1 MGLDIDGAVMK
12 NKSLLTKSMLLI
24 VVPILMAS
32 ILLIVVSKFV
42 IKDYF
47 REESF
52 KTLQREVLSFDN
64 TAASLPSNL
73 EDEKTIPPSKRSG
86 SQPLRWSPNLV
97 PNKSVQ
103 TSFIVRVEDNQF
115 RVIGKDD
122 SLDRF
127 ELDQINGNDTWPLE
141 GEISIESETV
151 FYSIVP
157 VDNVESIKRLN
168 LPISKEVYHMA
179 YISETYSADLSKVV
193 INVFLIGIGILLAV
207 VSCILFYV
215 FKHMIKRLHLL
226 EKGSTAIGK
235 GVLSTRLAVEPYDEI
250 GRLGDAMNRMSRQLE
265 LIQEEQ
271 ADQFQM
277 ISHELKTPIMVMQ
290 GYVDALLHEQ
300 YPNGTKEASYEILN
314 KELFKLEKLTQD
326 IIILNK
332 LEYLAKNN
340 VEMINLSLQKI
351 FTEAAER
358 MNLEKSVEIIING
371 EMNLVGDLESWVR
384 VIENLLSNNLRYAKT
399 LITVELSDAIIIKN
413 DGPQIEEHLL
423 SKVKKPFVKGKQG
436 GSGLGLTI
444 VTNILKLYHFQLEI
458 KNYENGVEYI
468 IQKEV

>member
-1 MGLDIDGAVMK
+1 MVLDIDGVVMK

-24 VVPILMAS
+24 IVPILMAS
-32 ILLIVVSKFV
+32 IVLILVSKFV

-47 REESF
+47 REESY
-52 KTLQREVLSFDN
+52 KILQREVLSFDN

-73 EDEKTIPPSKRSG
+73 GDETTIPPSKRSE
-86 SQPLRWSPNLV
+86 SQNLRWSASLV

-122 SLDRF
+122 PLDQF
-127 ELDQINGNDTWPLE
+127 ELDQIIGNDTWPLE

-151 FYSIVP
+151 FYSIIP

-168 LPISKEVYHMA
+168 LPVSKEVYHIA

-207 VSCILFYV
+207 VSCILLYV
-215 FKHMIKRLHLL
+215 FKHMTNRLHLL

-235 GVLSTRLAVEPYDEI
+235 GVFSTRLAVEPYDEI

-265 LIQEEQ
+265 LIQEDQ

-290 GYVDALLHEQ
+290 GYLDALLHQQ

-332 LEYLAKNN
+332 LDYLAKNN
-340 VEMINLSLQKI
+340 VELINLSLRKI

-371 EMNLVGDLESWVR
+371 EMTLVGDLESWVR

-423 SKVKKPFVKGKQG
+423 SKIKKPFVKGKSG

>member
-1 MGLDIDGAVMK
+1 MK

-24 VVPILMAS
+24 IVPILMAS
-32 ILLIVVSKFV
+32 IVLILVSKFV

-47 REESF
+47 REESY
-52 KTLQREVLSFDN
+52 KILQREVLSFDN

-73 EDEKTIPPSKRSG
+73 GDETTIPPSKRSE
-86 SQPLRWSPNLV
+86 SQNLRWSASLV

-122 SLDRF
+122 PLDQF
-127 ELDQINGNDTWPLE
+127 ELDQIIGNDTWPLE

-151 FYSIVP
+151 FYSIIP

-168 LPISKEVYHMA
+168 LPVSKEVYHIA

-207 VSCILFYV
+207 VSCILLYV
-215 FKHMIKRLHLL
+215 FKHMTNRLHLL

-235 GVLSTRLAVEPYDEI
+235 GVFSTRLAVEPYDEI

-265 LIQEEQ
+265 LIQEDQ

-290 GYVDALLHEQ
+290 GYLDALLHQQ

-332 LEYLAKNN
+332 LDYLAKNN
-340 VEMINLSLQKI
+340 VELINLSLRKI

-371 EMNLVGDLESWVR
+371 EMTLVGDLESWVR

-423 SKVKKPFVKGKQG
+423 SKIKKPFVKGKSG